1 MKLKEIFDVLPDK
14 AKVNLI
20 WGEISLTGTSESMS
34 IMLADEIADCSI
46 QSVEARDDVIWI
58 WIGF

>member
-1 MKLKEIFDVLPDK
+1 MKLQELFDVLPDS

-20 WGEISLTGTSESMS
+20 LGEISLTGTSESMS
-34 IMLADEIADCSI
+34 IMLADKIADSSI

-58 WIGF
+58 